1 MNDENLTLKEIQ
13 LLVSNLQSQTCKIE
27 SDQATIIAR
36 DSVVNDVIRNIED
49 RTKSR
54 IPITNRMVVSYTKNF
69 INNLLNIAS
78 ECYTDIKYECNN
90 SYINFKLRYYIGGNY
105 IDVSINDMLL
115 IYNDEKYNMY
125 ELFVNTVQE
134 KAILYNLKEKIQM
147 FYKMNT

>member
-13 LLVSNLQSQTCKIE
+13 LFVSNLQSRTCKIE

-78 ECYTDIKYECNN
+78 E
-90 SYINFKLRYYIGGNY
+90 
-105 IDVSINDMLL
+105 
-115 IYNDEKYNMY
+115 
-125 ELFVNTVQE
+125 
-134 KAILYNLKEKIQM
+134 
-147 FYKMNT
+147 

>member
-13 LLVSNLQSQTCKIE
+13 LFVSNLQSRTCKIE

-90 SYINFKLRYYIGGNY
+90 SYINFFDFGFIIK
-105 IDVSINDMLL
+105 
-115 IYNDEKYNMY
+115 
-125 ELFVNTVQE
+125 
-134 KAILYNLKEKIQM
+134 
-147 FYKMNT
+147 